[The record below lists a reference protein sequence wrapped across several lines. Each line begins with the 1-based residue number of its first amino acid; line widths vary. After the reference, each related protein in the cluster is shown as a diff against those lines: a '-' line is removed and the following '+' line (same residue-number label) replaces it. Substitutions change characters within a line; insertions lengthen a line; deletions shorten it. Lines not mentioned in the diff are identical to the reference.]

1 MIRAAAPAHSRGG
14 RGRPASKLP
23 AAGNVSAPQAPSR
36 PETPMAYYSS
46 YPETV
51 LPGAR
56 PSSRR
61 VPRLVCGLLALF
73 VLLET
78 AHGAGW
84 LEVPDG
90 PHVCL
95 ERPTKAQVEAAI
107 ARLGHARQVESV
119 EMGAECP
126 FATYAAVQPMR
137 WIWE

>member
-1 MIRAAAPAHSRGG
+1 
-14 RGRPASKLP
+14 
-23 AAGNVSAPQAPSR
+23 
-36 PETPMAYYSS
+36 MAYYSS
-46 YPETV
+46 HSETAA
-51 LPGAR
+51 PGAR
-56 PSSRR
+56 RPFLSL
-61 VPRLVCGLLALF
+61 PRLVCGFLALF

-78 AHGAGW
+78 AHAGGW

-95 ERPTKAQVEAAI
+95 ERPTKAQVEATI